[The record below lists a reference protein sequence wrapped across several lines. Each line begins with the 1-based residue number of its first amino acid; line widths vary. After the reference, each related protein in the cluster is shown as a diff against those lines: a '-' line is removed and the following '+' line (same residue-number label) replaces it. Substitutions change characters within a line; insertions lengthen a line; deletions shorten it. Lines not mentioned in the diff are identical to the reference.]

1 MDDSNHLSLVLMNR
15 RFRDGMG
22 EDVYFRIG
30 EAANQNPY
38 RLR

>member
-1 MDDSNHLSLVLMNR
+1 MNR